1 MPQLAPRLSLR
12 VSQNDNRVHVVLE
25 CEALFESYFTPAEAD
40 TITFFSGYVAGTPL
54 LWGCIYS
61 GAFLARTK
69 DTCLFSKYWSIQY
82 YCYRSQ
88 PSDNEGKLLGLIWNM
103 FVF

>member
-61 GAFLARTK
+61 GASFWLGPRILVCSLNIGA
-69 DTCLFSKYWSIQY
+69 YSIIVSHIIGPNQVTMKGNY
-82 YCYRSQ
+82 
-88 PSDNEGKLLGLIWNM
+88 
-103 FVF
+103 